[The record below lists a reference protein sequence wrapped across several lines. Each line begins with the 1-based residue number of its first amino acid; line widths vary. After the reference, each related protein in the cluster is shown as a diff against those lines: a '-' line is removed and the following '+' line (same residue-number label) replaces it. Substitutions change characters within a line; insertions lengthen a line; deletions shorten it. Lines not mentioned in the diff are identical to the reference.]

1 MAPPPT
7 HCESEPAPGEP
18 SDVRF
23 LARSE
28 GYELALMVPRP
39 SQASQPLVRLCF
51 PGQPVEVVFT
61 LGTLAAFSTHLQQLQ
76 DYLQAERARRP
87 HHK

>member
-7 HCESEPAPGEP
+7 HCEHKSAPGEP

-23 LARSE
+23 LARSD
-28 GYELALMVPRP
+28 GYELALMVPPP

-51 PGQPVEVVFT
+51 PGQPVEVVLT
-61 LGTLAAFSTHLQQLQ
+61 LAKLAAFSTHLQQLQ
-76 DYLQAERARRP
+76 DYLQTERARCP
-87 HHK
+87 HQR